1 VEGAGTV
8 RLALDVSPS
17 EREILLA
24 GGLLASIRYGQ
35 RRPVPSTSPRADQ
48 S

>member
-1 VEGAGTV
+1 VEGVGTV
-8 RLALDVSPS
+8 RLALDASPS

-24 GGLLASIRYGQ
+24 GGLLAAVRHGR
-35 RRPVPSTSPRADQ
+35 RRPVAATPPRTGR

>member
-24 GGLLASIRYGQ
+24 GGLLASIRQGR
-35 RRPVPSTSPRADQ
+35 RRPLASTLPRAGR